1 MVRSDRSGFRRF
13 LPRHPAGWWLLA
25 VMGLGYERV
34 FRVKTTIWWAVLVY
48 EPGMSGPCEDPFTN
62 LDKINP
68 AMEVYRRV
76 K

>member
-1 MVRSDRSGFRRF
+1 
-13 LPRHPAGWWLLA
+13 
-25 VMGLGYERV
+25 MGLGYERV